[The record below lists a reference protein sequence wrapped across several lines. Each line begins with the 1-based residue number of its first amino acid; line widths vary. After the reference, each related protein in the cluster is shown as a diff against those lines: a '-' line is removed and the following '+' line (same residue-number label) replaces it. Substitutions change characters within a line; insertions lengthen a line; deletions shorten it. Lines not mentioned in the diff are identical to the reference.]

1 MVRVF
6 LASRLLQYGVA
17 TQTTEELAVETVLR
31 IEICEIAMTALPLV
45 PATADLTIH
54 RVSAR
59 PVLVPLA
66 LPLVTAGGAVDKA
79 PLVLVDLETE
89 EGVTGC
95 AYLFTYTPR
104 ALAATVRQV
113 EELTPLIAGQRVAPL
128 ALAERLAAAFRLLG
142 RPGLVGMALAG
153 LDMAAWDALAKA
165 QGVPLYRLLGAEA
178 RRLPAYNSK
187 GLGMIGAPM
196 AAEEARA
203 LLAEGFQ
210 AVKLR
215 LGYPTRAQDL
225 EVAEAVRTAIGPK
238 PRLFVDF
245 NQTLTLAEARHRVPP
260 LEDFDLEWVEE
271 PLPWDDYRGH
281 GALAA
286 ETSLPIQLGRRRF
299 CQGLRGWTG
308 CRLHARC
315 HEDRRGDRLAADRGT
330 RGRPGCAALESS
342 LSGDLQPSA
351 RGHAD
356 GPLAGVR
363 RLGRTDLGRAVCGD
377 RWRRLAE
384 RDAGQRS
391 CLGRGGG
398 QALRSGTLR
407 DSHTCAARETRRYKT

>member
-1 MVRVF
+1 MVS
-6 LASRLLQYGVA
+6 APRLLQYGVA
-17 TQTTEELAVETVLR
+17 TQTTEEFGVETALR
-31 IEICEIAMTALPLV
+31 IEPCEIAMTALPLV

-54 RVSAR
+54 RLSAR

-128 ALAERLAAAFRLLG
+128 ALSERLAAAFRLLG

-165 QGVPLYRLLGAEA
+165 QGLPLYRLLGAEA

-187 GLGMIGAPM
+187 GLGMIGAQM
-196 AAEEARA
+196 AAEEARS
-203 LLAEGFQ
+203 LLAEGFN

-245 NQTLTLAEARHRVPP
+245 NQTLTLAEAKHRVPP
-260 LEDFDLEWVEE
+260 LEAFDLEWVEE

-286 ETSLPIQLGRRRF
+286 ETSLPIQLGENCWGAGDF
-299 CQGLRGWTG
+299 AKAFDAGLDAVFMPDAMKIGGVTAWLQTAG
-308 CRLHARC
+308 
-315 HEDRRGDRLAADRGT
+315 LAAACGVQLSSHLY
-330 RGRPGCAALESS
+330 PEISSHLLAATPTAHWLEYVDWAAPILAEPFSVT
-342 LSGDLQPSA
+342 
-351 RGHAD
+351 D
-356 GPLAGVR
+356 GLAGPSEAP
-363 RLGRTDLGRAVCGD
+363 G
-377 RWRRLAE
+377 
-384 RDAGQRS
+384 
-391 CLGRGGG
+391 
-398 QALRSGTLR
+398 SGIAW
-407 DSHTCAARETRRYKT
+407 DEAAAKRFAADI